1 MLYRVNLLPWREKQR
16 RLHQRRFIGMLLSAI
31 VIVVFTQWLAS
42 QYLQYQQRIQQ
53 QRLTYLNDYITQ
65 LDQRLETMKMAQ
77 LAYNK
82 IVERLKFVETLQN
95 NRNKTTQLMN
105 MLPSVVPQGVYV
117 DKIKMNADQVEMTG
131 IAENTPHLTMM
142 LNNLEQSEQLH
153 DVRMHSIV
161 HDKPRFG
168 KKFQVFSLSFLFNA
182 LPPQEVTK
190 RE

>member
-1 MLYRVNLLPWREKQR
+1 M
-16 RLHQRRFIGMLLSAI
+16 SAI

-65 LDQRLETMKMAQ
+65 LDQRLETMKTAQ

-82 IVERLKFVETLQN
+82 IIERLKFVETLQN

-117 DKIKMNADQVEMTG
+117 DKIKMNAGQVEMTG
-131 IAENTPHLTMM
+131 IAESTPHLTMM

-161 HDKPRFG
+161 HDKLRFG

-182 LPPQEVTK
+182 LQPREMTK
-190 RE
+190 RD